1 MKKNF
6 SVAGDKTTRLNVAQ
20 QRESLKRQSDAPEDV
35 VWIRSSVRL
44 RTSLGM
50 LETRNTSTAV
60 RNRSQEI

>member
-6 SVAGDKTTRLNVAQ
+6 SVAGDKTRLNVDQ